1 MDAKHVMV
9 VSDSCYSGT
18 LTRGI
23 SMTRAGPAHIE
34 RLSARRTR
42 LALTSG
48 GNEPVTDSGGG
59 QYSVFANAFLRTLR
73 ENDAVLD
80 ATTLHAK
87 IREPIM
93 RDSGQ
98 TPQFGPIRS
107 ARHEDGDFLFVR
119 TDGEY

>member
-23 SMTRAGPAHIE
+23 AVTRKGPSHVE
-34 RLSARRTR
+34 RLASRRTR

-48 GNEPVTDSGGG
+48 GNEPVVDGGG
-59 QYSVFANAFLRTLR
+59 GGHSVFANAFLRSLR
-73 ENDAVLD
+73 ENDEILD
-80 ATTLHAK
+80 ATTLHAQ

-93 RDSGQ
+93 RDSDQ

-119 TDGEY
+119 ND